1 MISAGIPIHHA
12 LGLLAESS
20 DSEDDQR
27 TLSNIT
33 LGVAGGRT
41 LSICLND
48 HPEAFSDYIV
58 GLVRVGEKTG
68 ALAHILETIAD
79 HTEKSEALR
88 LKLRSAVTYPAFLIL
103 GALTLMLLGPS
114 YLLEGQLVMLRQSGQ
129 ELPFLTRLM
138 IGWTDF
144 VTSPLFLLVAALLVA
159 LLSSAVATPEK
170 RKAWVLR
177 LHQVPILE
185 EFLKLVATARFSR
198 SLEIALKSGVPALQ
212 ALPLAATATAD
223 PLLQSRMETVKR
235 ELIAGDTMSGS
246 LSSISFFA
254 PGFTELVHSGE
265 EAGKV
270 PVMLALI
277 AQFAELELELAVRRA
292 TTLIEPTILLGMGIF
307 TAIVLVATLQ
317 PTISLLQTL

>member
-1 MISAGIPIHHA
+1 M
-12 LGLLAESS
+12 
-20 DSEDDQR
+20 
-27 TLSNIT
+27 
-33 LGVAGGRT
+33 
-41 LSICLND
+41 
-48 HPEAFSDYIV
+48 V

-114 YLLEGQLVMLRQSGQ
+114 YLLEGQLVMLRQSGR

-138 IGWTDF
+138 IGWSDF
-144 VTSPLFLLVAALLVA
+144 VTSPFFLIVAAALAALVA
-159 LLSSAVATPEK
+159 SAVATPAK
-170 RKAWVLR
+170 RKAWLLR
-177 LHQVPILE
+177 LHQVPLLE

-212 ALPLAATATAD
+212 ALPLAAVATAD
-223 PLLQSRMETVKR
+223 PLLQSRIEIAKR
-235 ELIAGDTMSGS
+235 ELIAGDTLSGS

-270 PVMLALI
+270 PIMLALI

-292 TTLIEPTILLGMGIF
+292 TVLIEPAILLGMGIF